1 MASGSLH
8 SLWTHQQGRLQVAGL
23 HEGAII
29 FHSSLYQIIN
39 SDYNQRVNALF
50 DQFLPW
56 IIELC
61 ASFGQHRQSS
71 HQRIGFFVEIQMP
84 VEWSP
89 LQDQPG
95 TWAGILLLLRRC
107 QPLRCF
113 YISSLQLQWW
123 RQGWINH
130 QRQPEGRPDQQQSGL
145 ILPSTPSVS
154 SRHLPDSSPPD
165 LGSCWCAA
173 GIPGPPQCWGCI
185 QIKNRLLPSKFA
197 CNRL

>member
-1 MASGSLH
+1 MLIAGHENWATSNNNLAQHITLLSRFEGKDSNFEGMQSIIACTVRSIH
-8 SLWTHQQGRLQVAGL
+8 SLNHRIMCQLWTASSVKSSTDR
-23 HEGAII
+23 I
-29 FHSSLYQIIN
+29 FCWN
-39 SDYNQRVNALF
+39 SDASRVITAPRSARNLGWN
-50 DQFLPW
+50 P
-56 IIELC
+56 
-61 ASFGQHRQSS
+61 
-71 HQRIGFFVEIQMP
+71 P
-84 VEWSP
+84 P
-89 LQDQPG
+89 P
-95 TWAGILLLLRRC
+95 RRR

-113 YISSLQLQWW
+113 YISSLPLQWW
-123 RQGWINH
+123 PPGWINH
-130 QRQPEGRPDQQQSGL
+130 QRQPEGRSDQQQSWL